1 MLASINNMNCRS
13 SIRFSPAIYSLKI
26 IKMKTKSIRLLL
38 IILFT
43 CNYISAQQ
51 DAQYTQYMYNA
62 SVINPAYAGSR
73 DAMSIFGLYRTQWVG
88 LEGAPQTGT
97 FSLHTPIENSKVGIG
112 FSLVNDRIGPSD
124 ETNLGVDLSYTIDVS
139 YRYKLAF
146 GIKGSANLLN
156 VDYTKLNIY
165 DPTDPGFQENVENKI
180 SPNVGAGVYLYSD
193 NTYVGLS
200 APALLETNHYN
211 GMSTYV
217 AKEKIH
223 YYFMAGH
230 VFDLDYNLKFKP
242 SALVKMTE
250 GAPLQVDLSANF
262 LFNEKF
268 TAGVA
273 YRWSAALSAL
283 VGFQVSDG
291 LFIGYAYDAETT
303 KLANYNSGSHEIFLR
318 FELFKKYDKIVSPRF
333 F

>member
-1 MLASINNMNCRS
+1 
-13 SIRFSPAIYSLKI
+13 
-26 IKMKTKSIRLLL
+26 MKTLNIKLL
-38 IILFT
+38 ILILFT

-51 DAQYTQYMYNA
+51 DSQYTQYMYNP
-62 SVINPAYAGSR
+62 SIVNPAYAGSR
-73 DAMSIFGLYRTQWVG
+73 DVMSIFGLYRAQWVG
-88 LEGAPQTGT
+88 LEGAPKTGT
-97 FSLHTPIENSKVGIG
+97 LSLHTPIENSKVGLG

-124 ETNLGVDLSYTIDVS
+124 ETNFAADISYTIDVS

-146 GIKGSANLLN
+146 GVKANANLVN
-156 VDYTKLNIY
+156 IDYTKLDIF
-165 DPTDPGFQENVENKI
+165 DPSDSRFQENVINKF

-200 APALLETNHYN
+200 APALLQTKHFDGSVNYD
-211 GMSTYV
+211 GSSTFFAREQV
-217 AKEKIH
+217 H
-223 YYFMAGH
+223 YYLMAGH

-303 KLANYNSGSHEIFLR
+303 KLANYNSGSHEVFLR
-318 FELFKKYDKIVSPRF
+318 FELFKKFDKITCPRF

>member
-1 MLASINNMNCRS
+1 MN
-13 SIRFSPAIYSLKI
+13 IKKI
-26 IKMKTKSIRLLL
+26 GLL
-38 IILFT
+38 IIIVLT
-43 CNYISAQQ
+43 SNYMSAQQ
-51 DAQYTQYMYNA
+51 DAQYTQYMYNPT
-62 SVINPAYAGSR
+62 VINPAYAGSR
-73 DAMSIFGLYRTQWVG
+73 DVMSIFGLYRTQWVG
-88 LEGAPQTGT
+88 LEGAPKTGT
-97 FSLHTPIENSKVGIG
+97 LSMHTPIENSRVGLG
-112 FSLVNDRIGPSD
+112 LSLVNDRIGPSD
-124 ETNLGVDLSYTIDVS
+124 DTTLAADISYTIDVS
-139 YRYKLAF
+139 YQYKLAF
-146 GIKGSANLLN
+146 GVKGSANLIN
-156 VDYTKLNIY
+156 VDYTKLDIY
-165 DPTDPGFQENVENKI
+165 DPSDPRYQQNIDNKF

-200 APALLETNHYN
+200 VPALLETSHYS

-250 GAPLQVDLSANF
+250 EAPLQVDLSANF

-318 FELFKKYDKIVSPRF
+318 FELFKKFDKIVSPRF

>member
-1 MLASINNMNCRS
+1 MN
-13 SIRFSPAIYSLKI
+13 IKKI
-26 IKMKTKSIRLLL
+26 GLL
-38 IILFT
+38 IIIVLT
-43 CNYISAQQ
+43 SNYMSAQQ
-51 DAQYTQYMYNA
+51 DAQYTQYMYNPT
-62 SVINPAYAGSR
+62 VINPAYAGSR
-73 DAMSIFGLYRTQWVG
+73 DVMSIFGLYRTQWVG
-88 LEGAPQTGT
+88 LEGAPKTGT
-97 FSLHTPIENSKVGIG
+97 LSMHTPIENSRVGLG
-112 FSLVNDRIGPSD
+112 LSLVNDRIGPSD
-124 ETNLGVDLSYTIDVS
+124 DTTLAADISYTIDVS
-139 YRYKLAF
+139 YQYKLAF
-146 GIKGSANLLN
+146 GVKGSANLIN
-156 VDYTKLNIY
+156 VDYTKLDIY
-165 DPTDPGFQENVENKI
+165 DPSDPRYQQNIDNKF

-200 APALLETNHYN
+200 APALLETSHYS

-318 FELFKKYDKIVSPRF
+318 FELFKKFDKIVSPRF

>member
-1 MLASINNMNCRS
+1 MN
-13 SIRFSPAIYSLKI
+13 IKKI
-26 IKMKTKSIRLLL
+26 GLL
-38 IILFT
+38 IIIVLT
-43 CNYISAQQ
+43 SNYMSAQQ
-51 DAQYTQYMYNA
+51 DAQYTQYMYNPT
-62 SVINPAYAGSR
+62 VINPAYADSR
-73 DAMSIFGLYRTQWVG
+73 DVMSIFGLYRTQWVG
-88 LEGAPQTGT
+88 LEGAPKTGT
-97 FSLHTPIENSKVGIG
+97 LSMHTPIENSRVGLG
-112 FSLVNDRIGPSD
+112 LSLVNDRIGPSD
-124 ETNLGVDLSYTIDVS
+124 DTTLAADISYTIDVS
-139 YRYKLAF
+139 YQYKLAF
-146 GIKGSANLLN
+146 GVKGSANLIN
-156 VDYTKLNIY
+156 VDYTKLDIY
-165 DPTDPGFQENVENKI
+165 DPSDPRYQQNIDNKF

-200 APALLETNHYN
+200 APALLETSHYS

-250 GAPLQVDLSANF
+250 EAPLQVDLSANF

-318 FELFKKYDKIVSPRF
+318 FELFKKFDKIVSPRF

>member
-1 MLASINNMNCRS
+1 MN
-13 SIRFSPAIYSLKI
+13 IKKI
-26 IKMKTKSIRLLL
+26 GLL
-38 IILFT
+38 IIIVLT
-43 CNYISAQQ
+43 SNYMSAQQ
-51 DAQYTQYMYNA
+51 DAQYTQYMYNPT
-62 SVINPAYAGSR
+62 VINPAYAGSR
-73 DAMSIFGLYRTQWVG
+73 EVMSIFGLYRTQWVG
-88 LEGAPQTGT
+88 LEGAPKTGT
-97 FSLHTPIENSKVGIG
+97 LSMHTPIENSRVGLG
-112 FSLVNDRIGPSD
+112 LSLVNDRIGPSD
-124 ETNLGVDLSYTIDVS
+124 DTTLAADISYTIDVS
-139 YRYKLAF
+139 YQYKLAF
-146 GIKGSANLLN
+146 GVKGSANLIN
-156 VDYTKLNIY
+156 VDYTKLDIY
-165 DPTDPGFQENVENKI
+165 DPSDPRYQQNIDNKF

-200 APALLETNHYN
+200 APALLETSHYN

-303 KLANYNSGSHEIFLR
+303 KLANYNSGSHEVFLR
-318 FELFKKYDKIVSPRF
+318 FELFKKFDKIVSPRF

>member
-1 MLASINNMNCRS
+1 MN
-13 SIRFSPAIYSLKI
+13 IKKI
-26 IKMKTKSIRLLL
+26 GVL
-38 IILFT
+38 IIIVLSS
-43 CNYISAQQ
+43 NYMSAQQ
-51 DAQYTQYMYNA
+51 DAQYTQYMYNPT
-62 SVINPAYAGSR
+62 VINPAYAGSR
-73 DAMSIFGLYRTQWVG
+73 DVMSIFGLYRTQWVG
-88 LEGAPQTGT
+88 LEGAPKTGT
-97 FSLHTPIENSKVGIG
+97 LSMHTPIENSRVGLG
-112 FSLVNDRIGPSD
+112 LSLVNDRIGPSD
-124 ETNLGVDLSYTIDVS
+124 DTTLAADISYTIDVS
-139 YRYKLAF
+139 YQYKLAF
-146 GIKGSANLLN
+146 GVKGSANLIN
-156 VDYTKLNIY
+156 VDYTKLDIY
-165 DPTDPGFQENVENKI
+165 DPSDPRYQQNIDNKF

-200 APALLETNHYN
+200 APALLETSHYN

-318 FELFKKYDKIVSPRF
+318 FELFKKFDKIVSPRF

>member
-1 MLASINNMNCRS
+1 MN
-13 SIRFSPAIYSLKI
+13 
-26 IKMKTKSIRLLL
+26 IKNIGLL
-38 IILFT
+38 IIMVLT
-43 CNYISAQQ
+43 SNYMSAQQ
-51 DAQYTQYMYNA
+51 DAQYTQYMYNPT
-62 SVINPAYAGSR
+62 VINPAYAGSR
-73 DAMSIFGLYRTQWVG
+73 DVMSIFGLYRTQWVG
-88 LEGAPQTGT
+88 LEGAPNTGT
-97 FSLHTPIENSKVGIG
+97 LSMHTPIENSRIG
-112 FSLVNDRIGPSD
+112 LGLSLVNDRIGPSD
-124 ETNLGVDLSYTIDVS
+124 ETNLGVDISYTIDVS
-139 YRYKLAF
+139 YQYKLAF
-146 GIKGSANLLN
+146 GIKGSANLIN
-156 VDYTKLNIY
+156 VDYTKLDIY
-165 DPTDPGFQENVENKI
+165 DPSDSRFQQNIDNKF

-193 NTYVGLS
+193 NTYIGLS
-200 APALLETNHYN
+200 APALLQTKHFDGSVNYS
-211 GMSTYV
+211 GSSTFFG
-217 AKEKIH
+217 KEQVH
-223 YYFMAGH
+223 YYLMAGH

-318 FELFKKYDKIVSPRF
+318 FELFKKFDKIVSPRF